1 MTEQSQIN
9 IRQAL
14 YVAVINKLAGELSEL
29 EAKEIL
35 LINNP
40 TYITSKDHDHADH
53 IEELKNI
60 IIKKHELREVTNSPR
75 ETHFKPQSPSEN
87 DKPQRPPKDGK
98 DS

>member
-14 YVAVINKLAGELSEL
+14 YVAVINKLVGELSEL

-40 TYITSKDHDHADH
+40 TYITSKDHAHADH
-53 IEELKNI
+53 IEELKRI
-60 IIKKHELREVTNSPR
+60 IIKQNGLRETIKSLR
-75 ETHFKPQSPSEN
+75 ETHFKPQSP
-87 DKPQRPPKDGK
+87 PKDGK

>member
-1 MTEQSQIN
+1 MTEKNPVIK
-9 IRQAL
+9 QAL

-53 IEELKNI
+53 IEELKRI
-60 IIKKHELREVTNSPR
+60 IVKKHGLRDIINSLR
-75 ETHFKPQSPSEN
+75 GTHFKPQN
-87 DKPQRPPKDGK
+87 PPKDGK
-98 DS
+98 NS